1 MASDDADKP
10 DLSFV
15 ALDDLMDELA
25 KRFRA
30 IVVIAEREAPIGNE
44 RSVRF
49 IDYRGGITTC
59 VGLAMRGQAYML
71 NLAEG
76 E

>member
-1 MASDDADKP
+1 MTPTNPTCHSSP
-10 DLSFV
+10 P
-15 ALDDLMDELA
+15 MNW